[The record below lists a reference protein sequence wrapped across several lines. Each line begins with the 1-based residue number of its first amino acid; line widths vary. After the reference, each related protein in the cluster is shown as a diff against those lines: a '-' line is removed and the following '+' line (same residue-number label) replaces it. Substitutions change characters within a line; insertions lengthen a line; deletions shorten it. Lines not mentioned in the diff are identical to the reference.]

1 MTALSMASNEC
12 ADPNAETV
20 RKILEIP
27 QDINYCD
34 STGRT
39 ALHYACAGGKS
50 KNAEVLLA
58 A

>member
-1 MTALSMASNEC
+1 MASHEC
-12 ADPNAETV
+12 ADDNAETV

-50 KNAEVLLA
+50 KNAEALLA